1 MDIVQYTNPVDLYV
15 KKRKE
20 LFLSTK
26 LMLNQLWVVD
36 GGVGKND
43 IASSQQLIMKQTAP
57 NSFLLLFFTH
67 SETLKVKHKSAE
79 EKDKKKRFLKNE

>member
-1 MDIVQYTNPVDLYV
+1 M
-15 KKRKE
+15 
-20 LFLSTK
+20 

-57 NSFLLLFFTH
+57 NSFLLLFFYSFWDTE
-67 SETLKVKHKSAE
+67 SET
-79 EKDKKKRFLKNE
+79 